1 MCVAA
6 EVHVGV
12 PQSVTPPVIKHD
24 GLKIPSLDR
33 TTNDDDHLMN
43 LMDIFMGAR

>member
-24 GLKIPSLDR
+24 GLKI
-33 TTNDDDHLMN
+33 DDHLMN